1 MTADPARGAWA
12 NAARRGVAA
21 GRASVLP
28 ATLIWGA
35 ALVVVL
41 GYYFHGGVR
50 AALGTLTEWRSAVG
64 VGFAVGSTALFGGIL
79 PLGFQYLQR
88 ADAKRESWRHL
99 PFFVLFWGIKGAEL
113 HGLYALQAWLF
124 GADPEPLVVVVK
136 VAADQLIYAPVW
148 AAPSFL
154 VAYQW
159 KDCGFSAAALRAK
172 LGREWIRD
180 VLLPVLLMNWVI
192 WVPAVAL
199 IYCLPVA
206 LQLPLQNLV
215 LCLGV
220 LVATLLTK
228 PPAEMEQATAVPAP

>member
-1 MTADPARGAWA
+1 MSGAAASPDPARGAWGHA
-12 NAARRGVAA
+12 VRRGLAA

-28 ATLIWGA
+28 AMLIWGA
-35 ALVVVL
+35 ALGVVL
-41 GYYFHGGVR
+41 GYYFHDGTQDAFASLSRWR
-50 AALGTLTEWRSAVG
+50 AALGVW
-64 VGFAVGSTALFGGIL
+64 FAVGSTAVFGGIL

-88 ADAKRESWRHL
+88 TGAKRETWRHL
-99 PFFVLFWGIKGAEL
+99 PFFLLFWGFKGAEL
-113 HGLYALQAWLF
+113 HGLYALQAWIF
-124 GADPEPLVVVVK
+124 GADPAPLVVVVK
-136 VAADQLIYAPVW
+136 VAADQLVYAPLW

-159 KDCGFSAAALRAK
+159 KDCGFSVAALRAK

-228 PPAEMEQATAVPAP
+228 TAVAAPAPE